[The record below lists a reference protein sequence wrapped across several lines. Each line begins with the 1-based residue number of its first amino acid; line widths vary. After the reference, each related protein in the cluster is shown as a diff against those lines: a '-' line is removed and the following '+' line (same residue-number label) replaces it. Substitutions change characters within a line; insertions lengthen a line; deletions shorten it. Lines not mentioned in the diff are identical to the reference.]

1 MLFYYRLSTYS
12 KKLQRKSCKHGRIHT
27 CFQGSKLCIQ
37 YALTIQTNTRFP
49 IRKAVSFACQIH
61 TIFCKLKFIYSEKAT
76 KFCEISTL
84 DLTVCSTVK
93 YKVEISQN
101 FVAFSEYMNFI
112 HLYFVSAVAFVGL
125 QVSCLDQI
133 DSYEINPC
141 IP

>member
-101 FVAFSEYMNFI
+101 FVAFSEYMNF
-112 HLYFVSAVAFVGL
+112 
-125 QVSCLDQI
+125 SCTNKIASKPQNSVIAPLMAHTRARHWGTWVV
-133 DSYEINPC
+133 
-141 IP
+141 